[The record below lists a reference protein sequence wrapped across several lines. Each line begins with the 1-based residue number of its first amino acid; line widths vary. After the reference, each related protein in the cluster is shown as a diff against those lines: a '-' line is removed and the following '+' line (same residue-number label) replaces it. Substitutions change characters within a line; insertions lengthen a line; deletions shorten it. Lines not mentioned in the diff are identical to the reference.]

1 MSPATAIVFVVDDDI
16 SVRESLE
23 LLILSAGWQPETFA
37 SAQAV
42 PWPSTSAL
50 FQAALYW
57 TFLFQV
63 SMVWNCRS
71 VSQESDPIC
80 PSSSSPATAMCP

>member
-37 SAQAV
+37 SAQEFLGR
-42 PWPSTSAL
+42 PRAL